1 MVWIF
6 VIIAAVLCIVFCIV
20 FGLTLGAF
28 AFDDYKEGE
37 SIFTTI
43 FRYFMAFIG
52 MPIIALLVVVF
63 APIVQVLHLALHSVY
78 SVFGTIKKDKTA

>member
-1 MVWIF
+1 MVWTF
-6 VIIAAVLCIVFCIV
+6 VTIAAVLCIV

-43 FRYFMAFIG
+43 FRYLMAFIG

-63 APIVQVLHLALHSVY
+63 APIIQVLHLALHLVH